1 MTKWFWRNLKK
12 SYRLSKVE
20 KIKKHTKMTLFRADF
35 HHVRQWGFL
44 KFYTFC
50 IHFELVHENQQE
62 KQWLFSHEQ
71 RKSLLKIQKTLIST
85 RFFISEPFLRCC
97 WKFIKTAI
105 KTIIKSLVVFIQIN
119 NIKHSFHWYRSLNFN
134 KKHFK
139 AVKNTISHNFTTE
152 EAIFGR
158 L

>member
-1 MTKWFWRNLKK
+1 M
-12 SYRLSKVE
+12 E
-20 KIKKHTKMTLFRADF
+20 KIKKHPKMTLFRANF

-50 IHFELVHENQQE
+50 IYFELVHENQQE

-71 RKSLLKIQKTLIST
+71 RKSLLKIQKNTSFNI
-85 RFFISEPFLRCC
+85 FFISEPFLRCC
-97 WKFIKTAI
+97 WKFIKTTI
-105 KTIIKSLVVFIQIN
+105 KEIITSRVVYKPIN
-119 NIKHSFHWYRSLNFN
+119 NIKHSLCWYLSQNLN
-134 KKHFK
+134 KRCLKT
-139 AVKNTISHNFTTE
+139 VKNTILHNFTAE